1 MLPYKPSIVGYP
13 HDYGNIQ
20 IDKHMLKC
28 FYCKFTQIYQLT
40 MESGAF
46 LGASLNMLAIYPT
59 LQGSPQASSSDRI
72 RTALLRL
79 STLIRNVPWLLSDSY
94 ILYVYIYMYITEIC
108 NHVWTRVP
116 SILAQRSTL
125 IRLLADQLPGDPS
138 GAGVVPHDGGH
149 AVSSAKEGDR
159 IPGLETKSHRIS
171 LGNIMDG
178 LKDHKLSILW
188 ISPVRPSRVVEWF
201 VGRCWDLYPFAGES
215 YGRRIM
221 TRYDTA

>member
-79 STLIRNVPWLLSDSY
+79 STLIRNVPWYAIMCEQEFHPFL
-94 ILYVYIYMYITEIC
+94 
-108 NHVWTRVP
+108 H
-116 SILAQRSTL
+116 
-125 IRLLADQLPGDPS
+125 S
-138 GAGVVPHDGGH
+138 GPLWSGFWLTNY
-149 AVSSAKEGDR
+149 
-159 IPGLETKSHRIS
+159 LETLLVQVWYPMTVATQSRAQKKATGFPDWRPNLTEFHWGIS
-171 LGNIMDG
+171 WMG
-178 LKDHKLSILW
+178 
-188 ISPVRPSRVVEWF
+188 
-201 VGRCWDLYPFAGES
+201 
-215 YGRRIM
+215 
-221 TRYDTA
+221 